1 MLEFQNS
8 LGHISFGEWKIQQMK
23 IKNIVLFALILTA
36 LSIGLLHKAAF
47 SKGIEWQSY
56 ADGMARGKFEKK
68 KVFLH
73 FYAEWC
79 AACKTMEDSTFKDP
93 AVIASLNKD
102 FIPIKVD
109 VDRDKQTSALYR
121 VKLLPDTWFIA
132 ENAGIIGHQPGY
144 ISREQLRKILKSL
157 LGDNAGQ

>member
-1 MLEFQNS
+1 
-8 LGHISFGEWKIQQMK
+8 MK
-23 IKNIVLFALILTA
+23 YKYILLVALILIA
-36 LSIGLLHKAAF
+36 LSFGLLANPAF

-56 ADGMARGKFEKK
+56 TDGMARGKFENK

-79 AACKTMEDSTFKDP
+79 SACKSMDTITFKDP

-109 VDRDKQTSALYR
+109 VDLQKKTSVLYR
-121 VKLLPDTWFIA
+121 VQYLPDTWFIA
-132 ENAGIIGHQPGY
+132 EDADIIGHQPGY
-144 ISREQLRKILKSL
+144 ISPEQLKKIFNSIL
-157 LGDNAGQ
+157 DDTAGQ

>member
-1 MLEFQNS
+1 
-8 LGHISFGEWKIQQMK
+8 MK
-23 IKNIVLFALILTA
+23 IKNLLLIALVLTV
-36 LSIGLLHKAAF
+36 LSIGLLHKAAS

-79 AACKTMEDSTFKDP
+79 AACKTMEDNTFKDP
-93 AVIASLNKD
+93 GVIASLNKD

-109 VDRDKQTSALYR
+109 VDINKQTSGLYR
-121 VKLLPDTWFIA
+121 VNLLPDTWFIA
-132 ENAGIIGHQPGY
+132 EDAGIIGHQPGY
-144 ISREQLRKILKSL
+144 IAPEQLKKILKSL

>member
-1 MLEFQNS
+1 
-8 LGHISFGEWKIQQMK
+8 MK
-23 IKNIVLFALILTA
+23 IKNIVIIALVLTA

-79 AACKTMEDSTFKDP
+79 AACKTMEDNTFKDP
-93 AVIASLNKD
+93 GVIASLNKD

-109 VDRDKQTSALYR
+109 VDINKQTSGLYR
-121 VKLLPDTWFIA
+121 VKVLPDTWFIA
-132 ENAGIIGHQPGY
+132 ENASIIGHQPGY
-144 ISREQLRKILKSL
+144 ISPEQLRTILESL
-157 LGDNAGQ
+157 LGDNTGQ

>member
-1 MLEFQNS
+1 
-8 LGHISFGEWKIQQMK
+8 MK
-23 IKNIVLFALILTA
+23 IKNLLLIALVLTV
-36 LSIGLLHKAAF
+36 LSIGLLHKAAS

-56 ADGMARGKFEKK
+56 ADGMARGQFEKK

-79 AACKTMEDSTFKDP
+79 AACKTMADSTFRDP
-93 AVIASLNKD
+93 GVIASLNKD

-109 VDRDKQTSALYR
+109 VDIHKRTSDLYR

-132 ENAGIIGHQPGY
+132 ENTDIIGHQLGY
-144 ISREQLRKILKSL
+144 IPPQQLMKILKSL
-157 LGDNAGQ
+157 LDDTAGQ

>member
-1 MLEFQNS
+1 MLEFQIS
-8 LGHISFGEWKIQQMK
+8 LGHISFEEWKNQQMN
-23 IKNIVLFALILTA
+23 IKNIVLFALVLNA

-79 AACKTMEDSTFKDP
+79 AACKTMEDNTFKDP

-121 VKLLPDTWFIA
+121 VNLLPDTWFIA

-144 ISREQLRKILKSL
+144 ISLEQLRKILKSL
-157 LGDNAGQ
+157 LDDNAGQ